1 MSEHNNQNQQNA
13 QAEPSLSELLQ
24 IRRDKL
30 SALQA
35 AGKDPFQVTKYDV
48 THHSNEV
55 KDNFEAMEGQVV
67 RLAGRLMSK
76 RGMGKAI
83 FADLQDGG
91 GRIQLYVRV

>member
-1 MSEHNNQNQQNA
+1 MSDQTNQQQPA

-30 SALQA
+30 TELQK
-35 AGKDPFQVTKYDV
+35 AGKDPFTITRYDV

-55 KDNFEAMEGQVV
+55 KENFEQMEGQTV

-76 RGMGKAI
+76 RGMGKAV
-83 FADLQDGG
+83 FSDLQDGG
-91 GRIQLYVRV
+91 GRIQLLQALQ

>member
-35 AGKDPFQVTKYDV
+35 AGKDPFQVNKYDV

-55 KDNFEAMEGQVV
+55 EDNFEAMEVQAV
-67 RLAGRLMSK
+67 RLAGHLMCK
-76 RGMGKAI
+76 LGLGQAM
-83 FADLQDGG
+83 FADLRDSGACLQS
-91 GRIQLYVRV
+91 